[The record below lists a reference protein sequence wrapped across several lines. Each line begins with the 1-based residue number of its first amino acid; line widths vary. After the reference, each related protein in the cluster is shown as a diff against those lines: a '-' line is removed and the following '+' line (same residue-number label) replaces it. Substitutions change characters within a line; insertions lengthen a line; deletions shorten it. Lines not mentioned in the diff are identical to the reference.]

1 MKPLEKTV
9 WEKFTIRI
17 PAPWGRRIRE
27 ICSISGTTEAQI
39 MRELVQIG
47 LPIIARQTEERM
59 EWVRGRIE
67 PQRSRDGREAD
78 VFGSRR
84 ERQNRSKESRRASP
98 RGTRRRQGAEQA
110 RGGRA

>member
-59 EWVRGRIE
+59 EWVRVRIDPE
-67 PQRSRDGREAD
+67 RGRDGRTAD
-78 VFGSRR
+78 GQGSRR
-84 ERQNRSKESRRASP
+84 ER
-98 RGTRRRQGAEQA
+98 
-110 RGGRA
+110 